1 MRELLRK
8 NAKVYLACRSEERAH
23 KAMDE
28 LRENQLPGKVEFLRL
43 DLASLHSI
51 KEFSEQ
57 FLAKEQRLD
66 MLFNSAG
73 VMNPYVGPQTKD
85 GYELHL
91 GTNSLGHHYLTQLL
105 VPALQASATAS
116 PDRPPRVCFTSSIA
130 HRGTSPKGFDPTDPT
145 GLHTHCYMPSHNRA
159 YGTSKFCNI
168 LSANWFQRNFGAQ
181 NIVFTSCHPGILKTG
196 LVREWNQGLNTIMMP
211 IIEAVIFYP
220 QRMGCIT
227 QLYLNTAP
235 EAATKGGSYFAPWAR
250 QVDPLP
256 LARDVGVQD
265 TFAKWVDEQVTKH
278 MGQPVDL

>member
-1 MRELLRK
+1 
-8 NAKVYLACRSEERAH
+8 
-23 KAMDE
+23 MDE
-28 LRENQLPGKVEFLRL
+28 LQRNQLPGKIEFLRL

-73 VMNPYVGPQTKD
+73 VMNPYVGPETKD

-105 VPALQASATAS
+105 VPALQVSAKAS

-211 IIEAVIFYP
+211 IIEAVIFLSAKDGLHYTALSQHCP
-220 QRMGCIT
+220 RGCYKGWVVLRAMGPSGRPVASCT
-227 QLYLNTAP
+227 RCRC
-235 EAATKGGSYFAPWAR
+235 AR
-250 QVDPLP
+250 HVC
-256 LARDVGVQD
+256 
-265 TFAKWVDEQVTKH
+265 
-278 MGQPVDL
+278 